1 MYTEFIL
8 IFAGLGIII
17 VLLLV
22 VVIFLIVLMK
32 KSSNDLPSGAFLT
45 AQMPSIPNSSSSAP
59 SFQQA
64 NPYQQVSPVSGQ
76 PSQSSSVVF
85 CKNCYTQFDA
95 SVQFCPK
102 CGSPRI

>member
-17 VLLLV
+17 VFLLV
-22 VVIFLIVLMK
+22 ILILLIVLMK
-32 KSSNDLPSGAFLT
+32 KSSNDLPSGAFMT
-45 AQMPSIPNSSSSAP
+45 APTPPTPNSSSAP
-59 SFQQA
+59 SYRQA
-64 NPYQQVSPVSGQ
+64 NPYQQAAPVSGQ
-76 PSQSSSVVF
+76 PSQGGSIVF

-102 CGSPRI
+102 CGSPRN